1 MVRPGTGASNVV
13 SAGAVAL
20 EHRETTQM
28 MSRLLG
34 ALGLASM
41 MVGFAIAQDKP
52 AAQSPSTKELVK
64 QALEAA
70 SDDLPKGIAILE
82 KALKAAPDDREA
94 LYLVGAMA
102 TVHAEKVEDKAQ
114 RIAMFRKATDSFAR
128 LRKLYKDPMPYE
140 TAFFGRSR
148 LGEARALALEG
159 KTRESLAA
167 IKEAIASGFD
177 DFDAIESEK
186 DLESVNK
193 LPELKGLIEKA
204 YQAKVAEEKKAVAE
218 EMSQQKS
225 FPFDFDL
232 KDLDEKVVSLAD
244 YKGKVTIV
252 DVWGTWCPPCRKEI
266 PHFVDLYKTYK
277 PKGLEIVG
285 INCNEEGT
293 RDEVKKTIKDFAA
306 KNKIEYKL
314 VLNDEK
320 TEVKIPGF
328 QGYPTTLF
336 LDQTGKVR
344 LTLVGY
350 TPKAK
355 LEAIITSLMGERKP

>member
-1 MVRPGTGASNVV
+1 
-13 SAGAVAL
+13 
-20 EHRETTQM
+20 M

-34 ALGLASM
+34 TLGLASM
-41 MVGFAIAQDKP
+41 MVGLAIAQDKP
-52 AAQSPSTKELVK
+52 AAQTPATKDLVK

-82 KALKAAPDDREA
+82 KALKTAPDDREA

-102 TVHAEKVEDKAQ
+102 TVHAEQVEDKAQ
-114 RIAMFRKATDSFAR
+114 RIAMFRKATASFAR
-128 LRKLYKDPMPYE
+128 LRQIYKEPTPYE
-140 TAFFGRSR
+140 KAFFGRSR

-159 KTRESLAA
+159 KTQESLAA
-167 IKEAIASGFD
+167 IKEAMASGFD

-186 DLESVNK
+186 DLEAVRK
-193 LPELKGLIEKA
+193 IPELKGLIEIA
-204 YQAKVAEEKKAVAE
+204 YQGKVAEEKKGLPE
-218 EMSQQKS
+218 EMSQQKP
-225 FPFDFDL
+225 FPFDFEL
-232 KDLDEKVVSLAD
+232 KDLDEKTVSLAD

-252 DVWGTWCPPCRKEI
+252 DVWGTWCPPCRKEV
-266 PHFVDLYKTYK
+266 PHFVDLYKTFK

-285 INCNEEGT
+285 INCNEEGS
-293 RDEVKKTIKDFAA
+293 RDEVKKTIKDFAS
-306 KNKIEYKL
+306 KNKIEYKC

-320 TEVKIPGF
+320 TETKIPGF

-336 LDQTGKVR
+336 LDKAGKVR

-355 LEAIITSLMGERKP
+355 LEAIITTLMAEAKP